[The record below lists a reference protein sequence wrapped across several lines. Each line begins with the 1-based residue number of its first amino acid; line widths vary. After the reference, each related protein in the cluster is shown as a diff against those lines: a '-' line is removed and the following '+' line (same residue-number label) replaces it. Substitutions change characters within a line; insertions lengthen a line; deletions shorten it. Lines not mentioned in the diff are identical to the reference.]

1 MISRKALEMKGKQ
14 LSHSDN
20 VTKAEA
26 KMVRKMVDLC
36 LRELARAEHEIPA
49 TYGHMKL
56 VCDVH
61 VKYRG
66 QASYGGARGVSID
79 IGMLRTGKSFMWE
92 YALIA
97 KDPVIGEMECGDAET
112 HLFGLVAHEV
122 AHHVQSYWGPRTRWL
137 KAKYR
142 KAHGEG
148 WRDLYRILRSR
159 LVNPRATAIQE
170 VA

>member
-1 MISRKALEMKGKQ
+1 MRGKQ

-49 TYGHMKL
+49 TYTQMKRL
-56 VCDVH
+56 CSVH

-66 QASYGGARGVSID
+66 QASYGGSRGVSID

-97 KDPVIGEMECGDAET
+97 KDPVIGAMECGDAET

-159 LVNPRATAIQE
+159 LVNPRATSIQE
-170 VA
+170 AA